1 MWSKFKVS
9 ELRERLEKFNVP
21 WRAVFLDGPCTW
33 EVARQHVRDPALLE
47 MLAVNGKLPGEGG
60 ENNQFRARTVAFD
73 CMLRYELKT
82 GQRFQH
88 VLVLRPDIVADL
100 GRDDPAQAVAS
111 VKDIVYYGN
120 DLISMFPR
128 KLATY
133 VFTLPATLRS
143 SHTRDKDAWQSLLYK
158 LWNRSTGGAL
168 MLPHAHL
175 ALHGL
180 PICGE
185 GLQAIPNIACSN
197 NESVS
202 TTIGLVRDLWR
213 VRGPQR
219 VCVDRSRGASLE
231 FLKDYFRRLG
241 MREALFHNLSV
252 CHEDM

>member
-9 ELRERLEKFNVP
+9 ELKELLEKLNVP
-21 WRAVFLDGPCTW
+21 WRAVLLDGACTW
-33 EVARQHVRDPALLE
+33 EVARQHVRDPALLQ
-47 MLAVNGKLPGEGG
+47 MLAVRGKLRGEGG

-88 VLVLRPDIVADL
+88 VLVLRPDVVADL
-100 GRDDPAQAVAS
+100 GSDDPAQAVAS

-143 SHTRDKDAWQSLLYK
+143 SRTTLDEDAWESLLGK
-158 LWNRSTGGAL
+158 LWNRSTKGAL

-175 ALHGL
+175 ALHGI

-197 NESVS
+197 SSV
-202 TTIGLVRDLWR
+202 TTTLGLVRDLWR
-213 VRGPQR
+213 VEGPQR
-219 VCVDRSRGASLE
+219 VCVDRSRGATLE
-231 FLKDYFRRLG
+231 FLKGYFRRLG
-241 MREALFHNLSV
+241 MRETLFRNLSL